1 MLHGITHRVSHAF
14 AMNVRKSF
22 FSERK
27 YSELLYQNGYDNSEL
42 TYNDMHFI
50 GITGGV
56 GAGKTAILTYLESN
70 YPCRVMLADEIAH
83 DLMEPGTDCYR
94 KLQELFVKDQVFEAD
109 GQIDR
114 KRMAQVLFSDEEKR
128 IALNNIVHPAVK
140 QYVID
145 EMNRER
151 AAQNHEVLILEAA
164 LLIEE
169 HYDEICDE
177 LWYIYTREDIRK
189 ERLMRSR
196 GYSPEK
202 VQQIFDSQLQEAVY
216 RKYCKVVIDNN
227 GTVEDAIRQI
237 DLAITNMENE

>member
-1 MLHGITHRVSHAF
+1 MLG
-14 AMNVRKSF
+14 
-22 FSERK
+22 
-27 YSELLYQNGYDNSEL
+27 
-42 TYNDMHFI
+42 
-50 GITGGV
+50 
-56 GAGKTAILTYLESN
+56 
-70 YPCRVMLADEIAH
+70 DEIAH

-177 LWYIYTREDIRK
+177 LWYIYTSEKNRR
-189 ERLMRSR
+189 ERLKLNR
-196 GYSPEK
+196 GYSDEKIDNIFASQLSESTYREICREEIDNNHLPEDAFGQIDVLMKARQVEK
-202 VQQIFDSQLQEAVY
+202 VQ
-216 RKYCKVVIDNN
+216 K
-227 GTVEDAIRQI
+227 RQ
-237 DLAITNMENE
+237 TTEE

>member
-1 MLHGITHRVSHAF
+1 M
-14 AMNVRKSF
+14 
-22 FSERK
+22 
-27 YSELLYQNGYDNSEL
+27 LYQNRYDNSEL

-56 GAGKTAILTYLESN
+56 GAGKTAILSYLESN

-83 DLMEPGTDCYR
+83 DVMEPGRDCYR
-94 KLQELFVKDQVFEAD
+94 KLQELFAKDQVFEAD

-128 IALNNIVHPAVK
+128 LALNNIVHPAVK

-151 AAQNHEVLILEAA
+151 AAQKNEVLILEAA

-177 LWYIYTREDIRK
+177 LWYIYTSENIRRQRLKASRHYTDEKITDMIASQPSEDTFR
-189 ERLMRSR
+189 
-196 GYSPEK
+196 
-202 VQQIFDSQLQEAVY
+202 QACQA
-216 RKYCKVVIDNN
+216 VIDNS
-227 GTVEDAIRQI
+227 GDFEDTKRQI
-237 DLAITNMENE
+237 GDKL